1 MSEGEYYYEDDYGWD
16 DCMCTSCHR
25 NPEAV
30 RRARELL
37 ERHLDLKQRDTLTRC
52 GYIPVVGSLGT
63 RYHLRIGHVYNA
75 TWFKHS
81 GVIGGELCGG
91 PEIYP
96 STYPSSGGY
105 LPDEDYVLGQ
115 LLLLV
120 TDEGEFLSHANFR
133 NEDRPSLD
141 VSKEPSWLDR
151 ILLLIVR
158 TLGLY

>member
-1 MSEGEYYYEDDYGWD
+1 MNTDEYGWD

-25 NPEAV
+25 DPNATK
-30 RRARELL
+30 RARDLL
-37 ERHLDLKQRDTLTRC
+37 ERSLDQKQRQALTSY
-52 GYIPVVGSLGT
+52 GYIPVIGSLGT

-91 PEIYP
+91 PEVYL
-96 STYPSSGGY
+96 STGEY